1 MATTDFGAV
10 IAALVGKWEGVEVS
24 PHRFGGV
31 EFRVGRREIGHVH
44 VDGVADLL
52 VSVRLRRDLVA
63 AGRALAHRT
72 LPHSG
77 WISFRIR
84 SEHDVPAA
92 VALFRLNYDRLC
104 AFSPPRAAA
113 HPRCSATA
121 ARTTCRRSRISES
134 AAHAPRRPCRP
145 CRVSPPR
152 RGRAGPAPSPWWP

>member
-44 VDGVADLL
+44 LGGVADLL

-63 AGRALAHRT
+63 AGRASPHRT

-92 VALFRLNYDRLC
+92 VALFRLNYDRL
-104 AFSPPRAAA
+104 RG
-113 HPRCSATA
+113 SAVRLLPT
-121 ARTTCRRSRISES
+121 
-134 AAHAPRRPCRP
+134 
-145 CRVSPPR
+145 PR
-152 RGRAGPAPSPWWP
+152 RGAPTMLGDRSADDLPA